1 VKCCCGKVCNGIRGL
16 KTHQR
21 CCRVIVGGNLYEE
34 LVEEIA
40 PNEDIVEQE
49 PTDSFGV
56 EIKPGIRL
64 PEISPIMIGK
74 LQTNIL
80 GTTLEVSKL
89 ILKTSSPSLKI

>member
-1 VKCCCGKVCNGIRGL
+1 MNCCCGKVCKGIRGL

-21 CCRVIVGGNLYEE
+21 RCLYEE
-34 LVEEIA
+34 SVEEIA
-40 PNEDIVEQE
+40 SNEFIVGQQR
-49 PTDSFGV
+49 TDPGGI

-89 ILKTSSPSLKI
+89 ILKTSSPSMKI